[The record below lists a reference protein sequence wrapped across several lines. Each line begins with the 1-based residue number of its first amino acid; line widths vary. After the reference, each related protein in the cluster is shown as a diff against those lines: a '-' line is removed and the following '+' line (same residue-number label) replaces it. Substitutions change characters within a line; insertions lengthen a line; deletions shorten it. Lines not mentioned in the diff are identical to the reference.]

1 MQKPP
6 QPPKTLKKPVNT
18 PYHGDS
24 RVDEYA
30 WLRNQDNPRVLSH
43 IKAEN
48 DYADAVMKPT
58 TRLQKELYTE
68 IRARM
73 KENDMSVPVKE
84 GPYEY
89 YSRTRKGKQYAIHC
103 RKRITGGKE
112 QVVLD
117 ENKLAAGEKY
127 FSLGLFE
134 TSPDHRLLAYA
145 VNTTGDEKYTLRIK
159 DLRTG
164 KLLAEKI
171 DSIADFEWA
180 ENGEHFFY
188 TVEEHPHPPR
198 KIFLHRLGEDT
209 KEDVMVYEEKD
220 PQWYVGLDKSRSR
233 KYIFFIAANFDSTEV
248 RVMPAHH
255 PFSPVYLMAPVAA

>member
-1 MQKPP
+1 MQKFL
-6 QPPKTLKKPVNT
+6 QPPKTSKKPVIT

-24 RVDEYA
+24 RVDEYS
-30 WLRNQDNPRVLSH
+30 WLRKQENPKVIAH

-48 DYADAVMKPT
+48 DYADALMKPT
-58 TRLQKELYTE
+58 QRLQKELYTE
-68 IRARM
+68 IRKRM

-89 YSRTRKGKQYAIHC
+89 YSRSKKGKQYMIHC

-117 ENKLAAGEKY
+117 ENKLAEGEKY

-145 VNTTGDEKYTLRIK
+145 TNTTGDEKHTLRIK

-164 KLLAEKI
+164 ARQRVH
-171 DSIADFEWA
+171 ACFFQFRQYVVMA
-180 ENGEHFFY
+180 HFFQLADMGY
-188 TVEEHPHPPR
+188 FGWSQRME
-198 KIFLHRLGEDT
+198 L
-209 KEDVMVYEEKD
+209 
-220 PQWYVGLDKSRSR
+220 KSG
-233 KYIFFIAANFDSTEV
+233 I
-248 RVMPAHH
+248 
-255 PFSPVYLMAPVAA
+255 